1 MEVLDVPGTR
11 HPSRTDDVPRRG
23 PPVVRADVPPP
34 PATGPGDGMLARTHH
49 RMFPMADAA
58 PLNDSTLPSHSGSVR
73 VPTYDRSALAPAVVH
88 MSVGGFSRA
97 HQLVYFDDLAEAGNT
112 DWGVVGVGLHS
123 ANMRDALAPQ
133 DNLFTVVERDGAG
146 ETARVIAA
154 MVDYVYAP
162 EDTERVLALLTD
174 ERTRLVTMTVTGTAY
189 RIDPHTGA
197 FQPDDE
203 ARADLEH
210 PTEPQSVFGFVV
222 EGLDR
227 RRRAGLPPFTVLS
240 CDNMQSNGDAARAA
254 VVGYARLRDEVLAR
268 WITDNVTF
276 PSSMV
281 DRITPSTS
289 PDQRDEIAA
298 TFGVDDRW
306 PVITEPFMQ
315 WIVEDE
321 FCNGRP
327 PLDGVGVRFV
337 RDVGDYELMK
347 TRLLNAGHCAMGFL
361 GQVAGLETTDEAVAD
376 PVLRDYLRRLMLT
389 EVVPLLPCP
398 EGVDLPGYA
407 ETLLERFANPAI
419 ADRLQRV
426 SRRGSSKM
434 PEYLLPSLHQARAE
448 RRPHDLLTLAVAG
461 WLRYLRGTDES
472 GGPLEVEDAR
482 REELQPLARSGGTDP
497 RALLADRAVFGAL
510 ADDQDFAERLERLLV
525 RFEERGV
532 RATVAESVELSGPVP
547 QPVDALGERSQP
559 A

>member
-1 MEVLDVPGTR
+1 
-11 HPSRTDDVPRRG
+11 
-23 PPVVRADVPPP
+23 
-34 PATGPGDGMLARTHH
+34 MLPTAQ
-49 RMFPMADAA
+49 PA
-58 PLNDSTLPSHSGSVR
+58 PLNDDTLPHHSDSVR

-97 HQLVYFDDLAEAGNT
+97 HQLVYFDELAENGHT

-133 DNLFTVVERDGAG
+133 DNLFTVVERDGEG
-146 ETARVIAA
+146 EAARVVGA

-162 EDTERVLALLTD
+162 EDPERVLELLTD

-189 RIDPHTGA
+189 RVDPHTGE

-210 PTEPQSVFGFVV
+210 PAEPSSVFGFLV

-240 CDNMQSNGDAARAA
+240 CDNMPSNGDAARTA
-254 VVGYARLRDEVLAR
+254 VVGFARLRDEVLAR
-268 WITDNVTF
+268 WITDHVAF

-281 DRITPSTS
+281 DRITPRTS

-315 WIVEDE
+315 WIVQDE

-327 PLDGVGVRFV
+327 PLETVGVRYV
-337 RDVGDYELMK
+337 ADVGDFELMK

-361 GQVAGLETTDEAVAD
+361 GQVAGLGTTDETVAD
-376 PVLRDYLRRLMLT
+376 PVFHGYLRRLMHA
-389 EVVPLLPCP
+389 EVVPLLPRP
-398 EGVDLPGYA
+398 EGVDLADYVD
-407 ETLLERFANPAI
+407 TLLERFANPAI

-434 PEYLLPSLHQARAE
+434 PTYLLPSLHEARAG
-448 RRPHDLLTLAVAG
+448 RRPSDLLTVAVAG
-461 WLRYLRGTDES
+461 WIRYLRGEDES
-472 GGPLEVEDAR
+472 GRPLEIEDAR
-482 REELQPLARSGGTDP
+482 RDELQDLAQGAGTDP
-497 RALLADRAVFGAL
+497 RPLLADASVFGRLSGDEA
-510 ADDQDFAERLERLLV
+510 FAREVEALLV
-525 RFEERGV
+525 EFEDRGV
-532 RATVAESVELSGPVP
+532 RATVAARVEQAAPVP
-547 QPVDALGERSQP
+547 APADLDERSQP

>member
-1 MEVLDVPGTR
+1 
-11 HPSRTDDVPRRG
+11 
-23 PPVVRADVPPP
+23 
-34 PATGPGDGMLARTHH
+34 
-49 RMFPMADAA
+49 MFPSASAA
-58 PLNDSTLPSHSGSVR
+58 PLNDSTLTSHSGSVR
-73 VPTYDRSALAPAVVH
+73 VPTYDRSALTPAVVH

-97 HQLVYFDDLAEAGNT
+97 HQLVYFDDLAEGGNT

-133 DNLFTVVERDGAG
+133 DNLFTVVERDADG
-146 ETARVIAA
+146 ETARVVAA

-174 ERTRLVTMTVTGTAY
+174 ETTRLVTMTVTGTAY
-189 RIDPHTGA
+189 RIDPHTGE
-197 FQPDDE
+197 FEPDDE

-210 PTEPQSVFGFVV
+210 PTEPKSVFGFVV

-268 WITDNVTF
+268 WITDNVAF

-289 PDQRDEIAA
+289 PDQRDDIAA
-298 TFGVDDRW
+298 AFGVDDRW

-327 PLDGVGVRFV
+327 PLDGVGVRYV

-347 TRLLNAGHCAMGFL
+347 TRLLNAGHCAMGFI
-361 GQVAGLETTDEAVAD
+361 GQIAGLETTEQAVAD
-376 PVLRDYLRRLMLT
+376 PVVRDYLRRLMHT
-389 EVVPLLPCP
+389 EIIPLLPRP
-398 EGVDLPGYA
+398 DGVDLADYA
-407 ETLLERFANPAI
+407 DTLLERFGNPAI

-434 PEYLLPSLHQARAE
+434 PQYVLPSLHQAMAARLPA
-448 RRPHDLLTLAVAG
+448 DLLTLAVAG

-472 GGPLEVEDAR
+472 GRPLEVEDAR
-482 REELQPLARSGGTDP
+482 LAELQALALSGGTDP
-497 RALLADRAVFGAL
+497 RSLLADQSVFGGL
-510 ADDQDFAERLERLLV
+510 AGDEEFAQRVEKLLV
-525 RFEERGV
+525 DFEERGV
-532 RATVAESVELSGPVP
+532 RTTVAALVAQAAPVP
-547 QPVDALGERSQP
+547 APADLGERSQP

>member
-1 MEVLDVPGTR
+1 M
-11 HPSRTDDVPRRG
+11 
-23 PPVVRADVPPP
+23 AF
-34 PATGPGDGMLARTHH
+34 PAQP
-49 RMFPMADAA
+49 A
-58 PLNDSTLPSHSGSVR
+58 PLNESTLCQHTGSVH
-73 VPTYDRSALAPAVVH
+73 VPTYDRSALTPAVVH
-88 MSVGGFSRA
+88 FSVGGFSRA
-97 HQLVYFDDLAEAGNT
+97 HQLVYFDDLAERGHTA
-112 DWGVVGVGLHS
+112 WGVVGVGLHS
-123 ANMRDALAPQ
+123 ASMRDALAPQ
-133 DNLFTVVERDGAG
+133 DNLFTVVERDADG
-146 ETARVIAA
+146 ESARVVAS

-162 EDTERVLALLTD
+162 DDPERVLALLAD
-174 ERTRLVTMTVTGTAY
+174 EQTRLVTMTVTGTAY
-189 RIDPHTGA
+189 RIDPHTGE
-197 FQPDDE
+197 FRPDDE
-203 ARADLEH
+203 VLGDLEH

-254 VVGYARLRDEVLAR
+254 VAGYARLRDEVLAR
-268 WITDNVTF
+268 WITDNVAF

-298 TFGVDDRW
+298 HFGVDDRW
-306 PVITEPFMQ
+306 PVITEPFTQ

-327 PLDGVGVRFV
+327 PLDTVGVRFV
-337 RDVGDYELMK
+337 SDVGDYELMK

-361 GQVAGLETTDEAVAD
+361 GQVAGRETTDQAVAD
-376 PVLRDYLRRLMLT
+376 PVLRDYLHRLMLT
-389 EVVPLLPCP
+389 EVIPLLPRP
-398 EGVDLPGYA
+398 EGVDLRDYA
-407 ETLLERFANPAI
+407 ETLLQRFANPAI

-434 PEYLLPSLHQARAE
+434 PDYLLPSLHQARGQ

-472 GGPLEVEDAR
+472 GRPLTVEDAR
-482 REELQPLARSGGTDP
+482 AEELQALARSGGTDP
-497 RALLADRAVFGAL
+497 RPVLADRAVFGDL
-510 ADDQDFAERLERLLV
+510 ADDEAFAQQVEQLLV
-525 RFEERGV
+525 AFEQRGV
-532 RATVAESVELSGPVP
+532 RATLAEALESSGPAA
-547 QPVDALGERSQP
+547 DAGLDERSQP